1 LKDEKEKLDSLTA
14 EEKLEKSRHIM
25 QTRILTQ
32 EDFARIRR
40 AQLAKKAGIKERRGL
55 KRKSQQ
61 TTADELAEI
70 SSTNKG

>member
-1 LKDEKEKLDSLTA
+1 
-14 EEKLEKSRHIM
+14 M